1 MARTWQQTKRK
12 SFSEMEEERR
22 RQESGREAGNS
33 RPAPSSFSEMEQA
46 RRNREENDLTRRIM
60 EQNRRNEWIRE
71 NSRQNAG
78 TENSGAAYIPGSFT
92 ARNQA
97 ARMLNNYMQG
107 FGRFDEEVR
116 KRASGWK
123 QDSDEIA
130 GGAKAEAKRAMA
142 EAGNIRSFL
151 RENREKLGEER
162 AEEYNR
168 LLDRYVKGY
177 GEDAR
182 GAAAWDRGV
191 REAGSAKEYKRREL
205 FDQAAEQE
213 AVMATTR
220 EAATTGANEIENR
233 KAEEMAEY
241 MAAVRRGEVSYD
253 EATAEGIRKKYDD
266 QIEAMRQRTA
276 ALTGVDGSFK
286 EQMAKMEAENRETRK
301 QGEAVYG
308 DEIEKLEKEYAK
320 LAAYSGQYETEEIKK
335 RKEEIEERLSEI
347 GYYDTSKKSFWETAL
362 WTGVSGITSWANALA
377 GAPDRIMETFF
388 PGYDD
393 PDYTGRDSDAINP
406 FDFKA
411 VNEATK
417 WLANYS
423 ETRRQL
429 SLKNKSEFSR
439 FLSDSLQSL
448 TPMAAD
454 MLIAYL
460 TGGASLAS
468 EGGGLIK
475 ETTQGYQML
484 TNMANSPYFYSTAL
498 QEFSGKF
505 DEEVEKGVDPTTA
518 GLAAT
523 LNGVLNAAIEIGFG
537 IEDIAGVQELPSE
550 IAEKMAGKADRTK
563 VQLLVDWVKDA
574 VSEGNEEVAQKF
586 VGDILSR
593 IAESPTATDVPAN
606 VLNTYSN
613 GAEDWAE
620 YGKAWGGGALLG
632 GLMGPA
638 RAGITRAGETAG
650 AAWQGLREGGVRGA
664 INSMQNVGTQYTAKD
679 ERITRYLEEL
689 ARKEGDTSSAS
700 LRSAPSPQG
709 EGAGTSPREEEEVR
723 APQTAQE
730 AAETQRTV
738 PEGMTEEEAERAAMT
753 PEERAAAAREERE
766 AEEDIRTYLEE
777 NEERAEDR
785 SEETGA
791 TEGPY
796 AVSGTGRIE
805 TGSAATIAGVESV
818 KNGEMT
824 YRLSDGNTVSAE
836 DVKYANRGE
845 ALVAKTVAGLGVDE
859 KGAAILLREWAPA
872 QTGVSGE
879 TYAAGIALAYE
890 YGLRGY
896 RAEEVADNRDLRAL
910 RGNQVR
916 AAYELGRIER
926 DERAARADALLRR
939 NAPTEARSE
948 RGGVRI
954 AEGAVI
960 RGENAE
966 AQVKAL
972 DAIGKAVGVRIVV
985 YDKEAGEAGQPAE
998 NGFYD
1003 ARDRTVHINLRAG
1016 AQGDGIMLNTAAHEL
1031 THYIHDTARVEY
1043 NKLADFLFSQYGK
1056 AGVTLQG
1063 MIAEEKQAAA
1073 NAGRKISDEEAMME
1087 VVADSMETMLSD
1099 GTVIEA
1105 LTRENKSLGQK
1116 IASWIG
1122 QIVEKIKRLYKNV
1135 GAETIEGRIV
1145 EDAIA
1150 EGEALRELWTKA
1162 LRKAGEVGT
1171 AAETGTNEEYVSYSV
1186 KRVRAA
1192 DRVSLLTDATAA
1204 DVTDTKD
1211 MKTVAGFQ
1219 LEAAELQAAEGE
1231 MHATE
1236 AEIKALEEAG
1246 RDQNSDRIQELNEKL
1261 YLQSR
1266 AVEEGRYNLRK
1277 KANSKEM
1284 RAIAEKVMQNRIA
1297 ETEALEEAV
1306 PREEPRQRTLST
1318 LEERAKENA
1327 ALRKSNEVL
1336 KRKLAAAKEEL
1347 TVRDAKSFRKDDV
1360 EKFARNLLKDY
1371 QNQSLDVAETAAE
1384 LQRIGKMLIEGDAD
1398 TLNDNLRKA
1407 ILPLAEEI
1415 VEGAREEVRPADDIR
1430 ENLASWLHG
1439 GIRIPEGYVTD
1450 LSQDFRRKNAWWLR
1464 TQKGDTVDSVYMQLH
1479 SQFGS
1484 LFPEDVIHPT
1494 DQLEKIAE
1502 VWESLS
1508 MKIEQNPFGGMEK
1521 ATVESVIQDIMDGM
1535 IDEGMR
1541 LAPPTARERYE
1552 AKLGEAG
1559 RQLKEERAQ
1568 FKKDRKVMADNLIR
1582 AMKEKQK
1589 LSDMVERTTK
1599 RNDKIARIKSITK
1612 NVKQLERDLT
1622 GQTSHRVMEK
1632 FRAPVAELAAVMDI
1646 NMPAYDAAVR
1656 RVENLQRRAQEAT
1669 DPGVKARLQTQLQEA
1684 TKRRNYLERKHAAVF
1699 EILKKELGTGDVRSE
1714 LRKYAERGIATPFAK
1729 FVRAYGDART
1739 TPGLETAFDESVY
1752 QAAMSALDDVGE
1764 GQTLAKLSIEQL
1776 SALDDAVTMVLHHV
1790 RNGEKLFML
1799 DRQTTVMAEA
1809 NKGLREGEAVVEKRR
1824 KANQRDPDG
1833 LLAKAVKFLIWGN
1846 LKPIDAFER
1855 IDIRTMTDLFRNV
1868 RKGELAYAK
1877 ELTAD
1882 KEFKTAVAEKYHAG
1896 TWDME
1901 EARTFKDKAGKE
1913 VSLNLGQMMALYA
1926 YSKREAAKLH
1936 LEEGGFILKDGIKTV
1951 TTRDEAGKKKK
1962 TYKIRDGAAHAMG
1975 IQQIAEVVGALTE
1988 EQKAYVDAMQ
1998 DYLST
2003 VMGAKGNAVTMKL
2016 HGVRQFIERYY
2027 FPLQV
2032 WDAFIDSRLESTVGE
2047 KQIKNI
2053 SFSHALA
2060 PNANSAVVLEDF
2072 GAVWDRHVAQMEAY
2086 CAYVLPLEDFTKVYN
2101 YTIHARGEN
2110 TGESIKSVI
2119 EEAWGKDATRYINQ
2133 MLKDVNGAPS
2143 EAGIGMVDKLLRGF
2157 KAAATAA
2164 SLSTIVQQHTSVWRA
2179 MAYID
2184 PKYFRPRHVMR
2195 SQVKAI
2201 HAELEAYA
2209 PVATLKQM
2217 GYFDT
2222 GTGRSGA
2229 EFLAAEE
2236 YGNVFDLAKAA
2247 VVPKNGDARM
2257 ELFGLMANWED
2268 TRTWVQIW
2276 EAAKRQAIAEAGIT
2290 GARAEEIMDYKRP
2303 AAPGSKKEAI
2313 LKNAGRIA
2321 DEAFL
2326 RTQVYDSVFTR
2337 SQNMR
2342 KKDIG
2347 SKMMTQF
2354 MGEPTTMMNQVLSG
2368 IRDFLAGK
2376 KKQAGRKIGTA
2387 YASAIA
2393 AAVASAVIYAM
2404 RDKDEDETYI
2414 EKIVEHMTSEIM
2426 DEINPLGYFPVLRD
2440 IVSLFQGY
2448 DVTRSDMSLVQNFVK
2463 SLNGLA
2469 STSKPIGDRLMAL
2482 AGDTANFFGLPVK
2495 NLWRDIQGIWR
2506 ATDSIIRGEILREN
2520 PTTGAGL
2527 LRALGSGARE
2537 ELPEVLQ
2544 KTMPAE
2550 EKKDTLLFKAWQS
2563 GNEAEKRRWTRAY
2576 KDEDT
2581 AEKAVI
2587 RMLSTGDE
2595 RIGEAAR
2602 ARLSGDAVRYGE
2614 IMDEIASE
2622 GRFSREMAAAA
2633 EKSYE
2638 GKISSAANAAKKAYA
2653 DDDMPGLN
2661 LAKEELALLAGE
2673 EYAAEK
2679 VEEKIREANDEE
2691 QKESGTKGFTIYK
2704 ASDVAG
2710 ALDTYGAEEA
2720 LEILYDLI
2728 EAAGGEA
2735 YADTVRKNAKSAITS
2750 RMKPIFKSAAESGNR
2765 DLMEKIVGKL
2775 VETGLYGNRSAVE
2788 KTVDKWIG

>member
-1 MARTWQQTKRK
+1 MARKKKEQERAKT
-12 SFSEMEEERR
+12 FSEMEAERR
-22 RQESGREAGNS
+22 NRESGREAGGS
-33 RPAPSSFSEMEQA
+33 RPASMSFSEMEQY
-46 RRNREENDLTRRIM
+46 RRNQQDKAIISYVKDRYRDTADPEAARQVIRTRAA
-60 EQNRRNEWIRE
+60 RNEAESMLDSYAKGYQQFGTNLRRKANGWQP
-71 NSRQNAG
+71 NAAG
-78 TENSGAAYIPGSFT
+78 TAESAKAET
-92 ARNQA
+92 
-97 ARMLNNYMQG
+97 
-107 FGRFDEEVR
+107 
-116 KRASGWK
+116 KRALERAGEIRSYLRNNRETLGNKTGEYEAYLDQYVRNYGADARDAAAWARDVESAGSEKEYEKETALKAGDMKAVVWENLLREAEQGKTDEQGITSGIQRAAEAWR
-123 QDSDEIA
+123 
-130 GGAKAEAKRAMA
+130 GAKAQGDEASAAEAWKNLQEQYAKR
-142 EAGNIRSFL
+142 NTLTQR
-151 RENREKLGEER
+151 
-162 AEEYNR
+162 
-168 LLDRYVKGY
+168 
-177 GEDAR
+177 
-182 GAAAWDRGV
+182 
-191 REAGSAKEYKRREL
+191 AKEL
-205 FDQAAEQE
+205 S
-213 AVMATTR
+213 T
-220 EAATTGANEIENR
+220 
-233 KAEEMAEY
+233 
-241 MAAVRRGEVSYD
+241 
-253 EATAEGIRKKYDD
+253 
-266 QIEAMRQRTA
+266 
-276 ALTGVDGSFK
+276 LTGVSGGYE
-286 EQMAKMEAENRETRK
+286 EQIAEIKKRIAENKEETGK
-301 QGEAVYG
+301 YFE

-347 GYYDTSKKSFWETAL
+347 GYYDTRKKSFWETAL

-411 VNEATK
+411 VNAATK

-423 ETRRQL
+423 ETRHQL

-620 YGKAWGGGALLG
+620 YGKAWGGGALVG
-632 GLMGPA
+632 GLMG
-638 RAGITRAGETAG
+638 
-650 AAWQGLREGGVRGA
+650 AANGVKNRIAEGSRE
-664 INSMQNVGTQYTAKD
+664 QYTPED
-679 ERITRYLEEL
+679 ERITRYLEEI
-689 ARKEGDTSSAS
+689 AREEGDTSSAS

-709 EGAGTSPREEEEVR
+709 EGAGKSPRETEEVR

-730 AAETQRTV
+730 TAETQRTV

-896 RAEEVADNRDLRAL
+896 PAEEVADNRDLRAL
-910 RGNQVR
+910 RENQVR

-926 DERAARADALLRR
+926 DERAARSDELLRR

-1135 GAETIEGRIV
+1135 DAETIEGRIV

-1162 LRKAGEVGT
+1162 LRKAGEVGS

-1192 DRVSLLTDATAA
+1192 DRVSLLTEATAA

-1246 RDQNSDRIQELNEKL
+1246 RDQNSDRIQKLNEKR

-1327 ALRKSNEVL
+1327 ALRKSNEIL

-1371 QNQSLDVAETAAE
+1371 QNKNLDVAETAAE

-1398 TLNDNLRKA
+1398 TRNDNLRKA

-1415 VEGAREEVRPADDIR
+1415 VDGAREEVRPADDIR

-1479 SQFGS
+1479 SQFGN

-1552 AKLGEAG
+1552 AKLGKEDQKTYQSL
-1559 RQLKEERAQ
+1559 RNTLKVMKADKKAERADQ
-1568 FKKDRKVMADNLIR
+1568 L
-1582 AMKEKQK
+1582 MKGMKQTK
-1589 LSDMVERTTK
+1589 QLASMVERLTL

-1656 RVENLQRRAQEAT
+1656 KVENLTRRMKEAF
-1669 DPGVKARLQTQLQEA
+1669 DPGVRERLQTQLQEA
-1684 TKRRNYLERKHAAVF
+1684 TKRRNYLERKHAAAF

-1714 LRKYAERGIATPFAK
+1714 LRKYAERGIATPFGK

-1752 QAAMSALDDVGE
+1752 QAAMSALENVGE

-1809 NKGLREGEAVVEKRR
+1809 HKGLREGEAVVEKRR

-1833 LLAKAVKFLIWGN
+1833 LLAKAEKFLIWGN
-1846 LKPIDAFER
+1846 MKPIDAFER

-1882 KEFKTAVAEKYHAG
+1882 KKFKTAVAEKYHAG

-1926 YSKREAAKLH
+1926 YSKREAAELH
-1936 LEEGGFILKDGIKTV
+1936 LEEGGFILEDGIKTV
-1951 TTRDEAGKKKK
+1951 TARDKNGKKKK

-1975 IQQIAEVVGALTE
+1975 PQQIAEVVGALTE

-2016 HGVRQFIERYY
+2016 HGVRQFNERNY

-2032 WDAFIDSRLESTVGE
+2032 SDAFIDSRLESTVGE

-2053 SFSHALA
+2053 SFSHALV

-2101 YTIHARGEN
+2101 YKIHASGEN

-2119 EEAWGKDATRYINQ
+2119 EEAWGKDATVYINQ
-2133 MLKDVNGAPS
+2133 MLKDINGAPS

-2354 MGEPTTMMNQVLSG
+2354 MGEPTTTMNQVLSG

-2448 DVTRSDMSLVQNFVK
+2448 DVTRSDMSLAQNFVK

-2563 GNEAEKRRWTRAY
+2563 GNDAEKRRWTRAY
-2576 KDEDT
+2576 KDEET

-2661 LAKEELALLAGE
+2661 LAREELALLAGE

-2720 LEILYDLI
+2720 AEIMEDMI
-2728 EAAGGEA
+2728 EAAGGES
-2735 YADTVRKNAKSAITS
+2735 YGDTVRRNAKSAITS
-2750 RMKPIFKSAAESGNR
+2750 RMKPKFREAAENGKTG
-2765 DLMEKIVGKL
+2765 LMEEIREKL
-2775 VETGLYGNRSAVE
+2775 VEVGLYGDAAAVE
-2788 KTVDKWIG
+2788 KVIAKWVDD

>member
-1 MARTWQQTKRK
+1 MWQQQTKRK

-46 RRNREENDLTRRIM
+46 RRNREENNLTRRVM

-107 FGRFDEEVR
+107 FGRFDEELR

-151 RENREKLGEER
+151 RENREKLGEEK
-162 AEEYNR
+162 AEEYNA
-168 LLDRYVKGY
+168 LLDQYVKGY
-177 GEDAR
+177 GQNARAAGEWAR
-182 GAAAWDRGV
+182 GLQNTGEREYRKYELDR
-191 REAGSAKEYKRREL
+191 E
-205 FDQAAEQE
+205 AAEQE
-213 AVMATTR
+213 REMAAIRAFDPTLGT
-220 EAATTGANEIENR
+220 NEIENR
-233 KAEEMAEY
+233 KAQEMADY
-241 MAAVRRGEVSYD
+241 MAAVRRGDVAYD

-266 QIEAMRQRTA
+266 QIETIRQR
-276 ALTGVDGSFK
+276 
-286 EQMAKMEAENRETRK
+286 AER
-301 QGEAVYG
+301 
-308 DEIEKLEKEYAK
+308 
-320 LAAYSGQYETEEIKK
+320 
-335 RKEEIEERLSEI
+335 
-347 GYYDTSKKSFWETAL
+347 
-362 WTGVSGITSWANALA
+362 WTGVSGSMETQTRAVRDIKEQEYRDAVQRNQETREKGNAIYGEEIRELQNQLDNTRDPEKRAAIEDRLAEIEYYDTDKRSLLEVGANTALSGYLRWRADLA
-377 GAPDRIMETFF
+377 GMPHRIMETLF
-388 PGYDD
+388 PGYAEGQAH
-393 PDYTGRDSDAINP
+393 DYESQTIAGWLLNGKGEKNLAGLFQFLYDQSTTNAERMERKRQISVQNRSDVTKFLSGASTSIVP
-406 FDFKA
+406 MALDLA
-411 VNEATK
+411 LAQGLGEASSFFS
-417 WLANYS
+417 AGAGAA
-423 ETRRQL
+423 EG
-429 SLKNKSEFSR
+429 LKN
-439 FLSDSLQSL
+439 
-448 TPMAAD
+448 
-454 MLIAYL
+454 
-460 TGGASLAS
+460 
-468 EGGGLIK
+468 
-475 ETTQGYQML
+475 TTRGYQML
-484 TNMANSPYFYSTAL
+484 SNMVHSPHFYTSL
-498 QEFSGKF
+498 VHEFAGTW
-505 DEEVEKGVDPTTA
+505 DEEIEKGTDPTTA
-518 GLAAT
+518 GLLAT
-523 LNGVLNAAIEIGFG
+523 FVGTMNAAIEVGFG
-537 IEDIAGVQELPSE
+537 VEEAAGIQDLPGE
-550 IAEKMAGKADRTK
+550 IAERLAQGGDNRTK
-563 VQLLVDWVKDA
+563 MQILVDWLKDA
-574 VSEGNEEVAQKF
+574 ASEGREEWMQKF
-586 VGDILSR
+586 VSDTVTQ
-593 IAESPTATDVPAN
+593 IAEDPRGLLTLYDWKD
-606 VLNTYSN
+606 Y
-613 GAEDWAE
+613 AEAF
-620 YGKAWGGGALLG
+620 GGGAFVG
-632 GLMGPA
+632 GLMGGVGQVDEQIQYNGREAMA
-638 RAGITRAGETAG
+638 RAAERRNARKE
-650 AAWQGLREGGVRGA
+650 
-664 INSMQNVGTQYTAKD
+664 D
-679 ERITRYLEEL
+679 PRITRYLEEL
-689 ARKEGDTSSAS
+689 AREKGDTSSAS

-709 EGAGTSPREEEEVR
+709 EGAGTSPRETEEVR

-766 AEEDIRTYLEE
+766 AEADIQTYLEE

-805 TGSAATIAGVESV
+805 TGSTATIAGVESV

-824 YRLSDGNTVSAE
+824 YRLSDGKTVSAE

-896 RAEEVADNRDLRAL
+896 RAEEVAENRDLRTL

-926 DERAARADALLRR
+926 DERAARSDELLRR
-939 NAPTEARSE
+939 NAPRSARSE

-960 RGENAE
+960 RGENTE

-1016 AQGDGIMLNTAAHEL
+1016 AQGDGIMLNTGAHEL

-1043 NKLADFLFSQYGK
+1043 NKLADFLFSQYGR

-1150 EGEALRELWTKA
+1150 EGEALRELWTRA

-1327 ALRKSNEVL
+1327 ALRKSNEIL

-1430 ENLASWLHG
+1430 ENLASWLHS

-1599 RNDKIARIKSITK
+1599 RNDKIARIKNITK

-1656 RVENLQRRAQEAT
+1656 KVENLTRRMKEAF
-1669 DPGVKARLQTQLQEA
+1669 DPDVRERLQTQLQEA

-1752 QAAMSALDDVGE
+1752 QTAMSALDDVGE

-1868 RKGELAYAK
+1868 RKGELEYAK

-1913 VSLNLGQMMALYA
+1913 VSLNLGQMMSLYA
-1926 YSKREAAKLH
+1926 YSKRKTAELH
-1936 LEEGGFILKDGIKTV
+1936 LEEGGFILEDGIETV

-1962 TYKIRDGAAHAMG
+1962 TYRIRDGAAHAMG

-2003 VMGAKGNAVTMKL
+2003 VMGAKGNAVTMML
-2016 HGVRQFIERYY
+2016 HGVRHFIERNY
-2027 FPLQV
+2027 FPLLV
-2032 WDAFIDSRLESTVGE
+2032 SDAFIDSRLESTVGE

-2053 SFSHALA
+2053 SFSHALV

-2133 MLKDVNGAPS
+2133 MLKDINGAPS

-2184 PKYFRPRHVMR
+2184 PKYFRPRHIMR

-2354 MGEPTTMMNQVLSG
+2354 MGEPTTTMNQVLSG

-2469 STSKPIGDRLMAL
+2469 STNKPIGDRLMAL

-2544 KTMPAE
+2544 KTVPAE

-2576 KDEDT
+2576 KDEET

-2661 LAKEELALLAGE
+2661 LAREELALLAGE

-2720 LEILYDLI
+2720 AEIMEDMI
-2728 EAAGGEA
+2728 EAAGGES
-2735 YADTVRKNAKSAITS
+2735 YGDTVRRNAKSAITS
-2750 RMKPIFKSAAESGNR
+2750 RMKPKFREAAENGKTE
-2765 DLMEKIVGKL
+2765 LMEEIREKL
-2775 VETGLYGNRSAVE
+2775 VAVGLYGDAAA
-2788 KTVDKWIG
+2788 VDKVIAKWVDA